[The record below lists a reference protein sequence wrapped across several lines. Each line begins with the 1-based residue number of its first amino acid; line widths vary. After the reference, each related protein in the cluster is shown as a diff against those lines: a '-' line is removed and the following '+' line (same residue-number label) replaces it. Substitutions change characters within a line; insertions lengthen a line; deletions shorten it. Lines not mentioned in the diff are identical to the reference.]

1 MGSIDKHTSIGKEII
16 SKTCK
21 TIDIL
26 PVCGLHLVFYLA
38 GAVCNQITNSPFRDL
53 VKEWQLNQMGYTL
66 VEAQQIWNKLKQEI
80 KSMQRVDVEVKDMNR
95 KINTVIKN
103 DSDQLEFF

>member
-1 MGSIDKHTSIGKEII
+1 MD
-16 SKTCK
+16 
-21 TIDIL
+21 
-26 PVCGLHLVFYLA
+26 
-38 GAVCNQITNSPFRDL
+38 
-53 VKEWQLNQMGYTL
+53 YTL
-66 VEAQQIWNKLKQEI
+66 AEAQQIWNKLKQEI